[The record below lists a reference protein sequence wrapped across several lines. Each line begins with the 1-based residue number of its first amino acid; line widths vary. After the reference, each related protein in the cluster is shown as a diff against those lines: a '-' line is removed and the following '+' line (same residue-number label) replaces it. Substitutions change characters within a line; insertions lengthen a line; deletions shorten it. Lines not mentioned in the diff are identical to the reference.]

1 MEYLTTQFRI
11 YYYYNLYYL
20 KMKDLLIN
28 HYQLIIKRLYVYL
41 YDARHYCSAAC
52 MCSIVV
58 ELL

>member
-1 MEYLTTQFRI
+1 
-11 YYYYNLYYL
+11 
-20 KMKDLLIN
+20 MKDLLIN